1 MREFIPP
8 PPRWIFYATVY
19 AKFKTNLTLAD
30 RIMRMAEQN
39 AKILLEQQFLEMRW
53 RLLSL
58 AADLD
63 RVQRAAG
70 GADVLRADPQ
80 AQKIREALSILGSD
94 APNRAE
100 RFQMLF
106 SDMTPPPK

>member
-1 MREFIPP
+1 
-8 PPRWIFYATVY
+8 
-19 AKFKTNLTLAD
+19 
-30 RIMRMAEQN
+30 MAEQN

-63 RVQRAAG
+63 RVQRSAG
-70 GADVLRADPQ
+70 GAEVLKADPR
-80 AQKIREALSILGSD
+80 AQKIREALRILESETAD
-94 APNRAE
+94 RAE

-106 SDMTPPPK
+106 SDMTPPPR